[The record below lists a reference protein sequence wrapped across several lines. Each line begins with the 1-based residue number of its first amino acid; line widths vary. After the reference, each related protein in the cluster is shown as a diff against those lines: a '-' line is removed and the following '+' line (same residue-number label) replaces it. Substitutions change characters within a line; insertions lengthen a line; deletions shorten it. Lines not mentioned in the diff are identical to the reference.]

1 MRRSLVAKGRSV
13 VGSAISA
20 PARREAKE
28 IVQKEVV
35 VYKKFNPFQR
45 NPMSSGWHRMGDE
58 AALALASRPWLLT
71 AANQ

>member
-1 MRRSLVAKGRSV
+1 MMQLRKSGR
-13 VGSAISA
+13 AIST
-20 PARREAKE
+20 PVRREAKE

-45 NPMSSGWHRMGDE
+45 NPMSSGWHPMGDE
-58 AALALASRPWLLT
+58 AALALTLLAWLLT

>member
-45 NPMSSGWHRMGDE
+45 NPMSSGWHQMGDE
-58 AALALASRPWLLT
+58 AALALTLRAWLPT